1 MMSFPK
7 REQRDWRTEIH
18 ESPNIRPSALRSV
31 ELRGTMPAPQERYRN
46 RSDTIER
53 PVSNPPNPAPAVP
66 FLDEASIRRVLR
78 LEDLIPAMER
88 ALMDFSAGRVVQP
101 VRSIIAVPQHNG
113 LMGVMP
119 AVYGDIMGSKLVN
132 VFPGNAALG
141 VPTHQAVIAIF
152 RSDTGE
158 PLAMMDGRLITELR
172 TAAVSAVATKLLASP
187 AAKALAILGSG
198 VQARAHVRALALVR
212 KFDEIRVWSR
222 NAQHAQAF
230 AGEVDAN
237 ATSAE
242 DAVRDADVVV
252 TCTNAPEPVL
262 RGAWLKPG
270 VLINAVGAVGPTRR
284 ELDDEAMR
292 GGVLVD
298 SRDAALQES
307 GDVLLAKAEIY
318 AELGELLSGT
328 KPILKVEV
336 TVFKSLGLAVEDLAT
351 AKLVLEKLD
360 NR

>member
-1 MMSFPK
+1 VNSS
-7 REQRDWRTEIH
+7 R
-18 ESPNIRPSALRSV
+18 
-31 ELRGTMPAPQERYRN
+31 
-46 RSDTIER
+46 
-53 PVSNPPNPAPAVP
+53 NPAPAVP
-66 FLDEASIRRVLR
+66 FLDEAAVRGVLR

-88 ALMDFSAGRVVQP
+88 ALIDFSAGRVLQP
-101 VRSIIAVPQHNG
+101 VRSIIPLPQHNA
-113 LMGVMP
+113 LMGIMP

-132 VFPGNAALG
+132 VYPDNVALG
-141 VPTHQAVIAIF
+141 VPTHQAIIAIF
-152 RSDTGE
+152 RSNTGE

-187 AAKALAILGSG
+187 DATTLAILGSG
-198 VQARAHVRALALVR
+198 VQAQAHVRALALVR

-222 NAQHAQAF
+222 NPQHALAL
-230 AGEVDAN
+230 AREVGAT

-242 DAVRDADVVV
+242 AAVHGADVVV
-252 TCTNAPEPVL
+252 TCTNSPDPVL

-270 VLINAVGAVGPTRR
+270 VHINAVGAVGSTRR
-284 ELDDEAMR
+284 ELDDDAMR
-292 GGVLVD
+292 GAVVVD

-328 KPILKVEV
+328 RPMPKAEI

-351 AKLVLEKLD
+351 AKLVLEKFSGQ
-360 NR
+360 